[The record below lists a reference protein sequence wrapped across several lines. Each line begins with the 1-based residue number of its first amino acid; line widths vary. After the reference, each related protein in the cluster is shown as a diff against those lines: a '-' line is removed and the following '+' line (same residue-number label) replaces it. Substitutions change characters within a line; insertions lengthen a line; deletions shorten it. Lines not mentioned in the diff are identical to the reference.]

1 MLLKNENSRFEMT
14 VIGYQFPEIL
24 DEEYDSNWL
33 IIEIRASSL
42 EGSWSISNPCMLT
55 IELVD
60 LADWLDDV
68 ANGKGTINTR
78 LDFFEPCLCF
88 EVTGLEPKKLC
99 VHLNEELK
107 PVSLRDNDSNSDAA
121 ICIEFEI
128 TLETLK
134 NAVTSLRDCL
144 RDFPIRAG
152 AEETLRNRSLTY
164 IKID

>member
-55 IELVD
+55 IELAD

-68 ANGKGTINTR
+68 ANGNGTINTR

-107 PVSLRDNDSNSDAA
+107 PVSLRDNDSKRDTA
-121 ICIEFEI
+121 ICIEFKV
-128 TLETLK
+128 TPQALK
-134 NAVTSLRDCL
+134 DAAASLRSYL
-144 RDFPIRAG
+144 RFFPIRAG
-152 AEETLRNRSLTY
+152 AKKTLCNRSITY
-164 IKID
+164 IEID